1 MKTCTNCREAVE
13 NHISPCN
20 KCGGQSFNYIIE
32 ETPKETFNESNNLK
46 SSPRD
51 RTDEINRVIV
61 QDLISDLTRI
71 EKYRRAI
78 NEGEFAK
85 VSLIG
90 TGDWED
96 YASLSLRAVNT
107 LTLSKIDEKMEKMC
121 SLLEKLVDQKETKLN
136 GEV

>member
-1 MKTCTNCREAVE
+1 MLFR
-13 NHISPCN
+13 S
-20 KCGGQSFNYIIE
+20 
-32 ETPKETFNESNNLK
+32 
-46 SSPRD
+46 
-51 RTDEINRVIV
+51 RVIV